1 MTALAAAAIGAW
13 WAFGAAATARYA
25 YRTINNLTPRPPGWV
40 HHAVAISTAITWPI
54 SIPLA
59 LTTAPQE
66 HHR

>member
-1 MTALAAAAIGAW
+1 MTTLAAVAVGAW
-13 WAFGAAATARYA
+13 WALGAAATARYA
-25 YRTINNLTPRPPGWV
+25 YRTIDNLTPRPPAWV

-66 HHR
+66 TRR